1 MSKEQVRTLLRQ
13 HFLPVLGIV
22 AIIVAWELICRWA
35 SVPVWLL
42 PSPMK
47 IFAAFQA
54 WQHLLP
60 LHTLATAI
68 AVFGGFLLAT
78 IIGVPIAVLIVYSP
92 FLRRVIF
99 PFLLVIQSVPKVA
112 IAPLLL
118 IWVGYGLQSNIV
130 VACIVAFF
138 PIVITTA
145 TGLEAVSPELLELSR
160 ALDTSQFKI
169 FVKLRLPWA
178 LPYLFS
184 GMKVAMTL
192 SVIGAVV
199 GEFIGSDK
207 GLGYLVLTASSN
219 MNTALVFAVLMVLSI
234 LGIAAYY
241 LVVLAERLLC
251 PWYQPTSQEAA

>member
-1 MSKEQVRTLLRQ
+1 MNIEWLHRLREQMLSA
-13 HFLPVLGIV
+13 V
-22 AIIVAWELICRWA
+22 AIGGVIVLWEFLCRWLEI
-35 SVPVWLL
+35 PVWLL
-42 PSPMK
+42 PSPGR
-47 IFAAFQA
+47 IAIAFGE

-60 LHTLATAI
+60 MHIAATLY
-68 AVFGGFLLAT
+68 AVIGGFALAV
-78 IIGVPIAVLIVYSP
+78 IAGVPIAVLIVYSP

-99 PFLLVIQSVPKVA
+99 PFLLVLQSVPKVA

-130 VACIVAFF
+130 VAAIVAFF

-160 ALDTSQFKI
+160 VLDTSKLKI
-169 FVKLRLPWA
+169 FWKLRLPWA

-207 GLGYLVLTASSN
+207 GLGYLILTASSN
-219 MNTALVFAVLMVLSI
+219 MNTALVFAVVAVLSV
-234 LGIAAYY
+234 LGILAYY
-241 LVVLAERLLC
+241 AVVMVERFLC
-251 PWYQPTSQEAA
+251 PWYQPASHEPN

>member
-1 MSKEQVRTLLRQ
+1 VSSARWVQFRQ
-13 HFLPVLGIV
+13 QAVAAASIAGLIVL
-22 AIIVAWELICRWA
+22 WELICRWA
-35 SVPVWLL
+35 AVPVWLL
-42 PSPMK
+42 PSPWM
-47 IFAAFQA
+47 IAAAFTE

-60 LHTLATAI
+60 LHTLATLY
-68 AVFGGFLLAT
+68 AVVGGFALAVAT
-78 IIGVPIAVLIVYSP
+78 GVPIAILIVYSP
-92 FLRRVIF
+92 FLRRIIF
-99 PFLLVIQSVPKVA
+99 PFLLILQSVPKVA

-160 ALDTSQFKI
+160 VLDTSKLKI
-169 FVKLRLPWA
+169 FWKLRLPWA

-207 GLGYLVLTASSN
+207 GLGYLILTASSN
-219 MNTALVFAVLMVLSI
+219 MNTALVFAVIAVLSV
-234 LGIAAYY
+234 LGILAYY
-241 LVVLAERLLC
+241 AVVMFERLLC
-251 PWYQPTSQEAA
+251 PWYQPASHEPM

>member
-1 MSKEQVRTLLRQ
+1 MSSHRWLQLRQ
-13 HFLPVLGIV
+13 QAVAVATIV
-22 AIIVAWELICRWA
+22 ALIALWELICRWA
-35 SVPVWLL
+35 EVPVWLL
-42 PSPMK
+42 PSPLM
-47 IFAAFQA
+47 IATAFMQ

-60 LHTLATAI
+60 LHTLATFY
-68 AVFGGFLLAT
+68 AVIGGFALAVVT
-78 IIGVPIAVLIVYSP
+78 GVPIAVLVVYSP
-92 FLRRVIF
+92 FLRRIIF
-99 PFLLVIQSVPKVA
+99 PFLLVLQSVPKVA

-160 ALDTSQFKI
+160 VLDTSKLKI
-169 FVKLRLPWA
+169 FWKLRLPWA
-178 LPYLFS
+178 LPHVFS

-207 GLGYLVLTASSN
+207 GLGYLILTASSN
-219 MNTALVFAVLMVLSI
+219 MNTALVFAVIAVLSV
-234 LGIAAYY
+234 LGILAYY
-241 LVVLAERLLC
+241 AVVMFERLLC
-251 PWYQPTSQEAA
+251 PWYQPASHEPM

>member
-1 MSKEQVRTLLRQ
+1 MSSQRSVQFRQ
-13 HFLPVLGIV
+13 QAVAGVTIIGVIVL
-22 AIIVAWELICRWA
+22 WEVICRWA
-35 SVPVWLL
+35 EVPVWLL
-42 PSPMK
+42 PSPSM
-47 IFAAFQA
+47 IASAFGQ

-60 LHTLATAI
+60 QHILATLY
-68 AVFGGFLLAT
+68 AVIGGFALAVLT
-78 IIGVPIAVLIVYSP
+78 GVPIAILIVYSP

-99 PFLLVIQSVPKVA
+99 PFLLILQSVPKVA

-145 TGLEAVSPELLELSR
+145 TGLQAVSPELLELSR
-160 ALDTSQFKI
+160 ALDTSKLKI
-169 FVKLRLPWA
+169 FWKLRLPWA

-207 GLGYLVLTASSN
+207 GLGYLILTASSN
-219 MNTALVFAVLMVLSI
+219 MNTALVFAVVAVLSV
-234 LGIAAYY
+234 LGILAYY
-241 LVVLAERLLC
+241 AVVMFERLLC
-251 PWYQPTSQEAA
+251 PWYQPASHEPM